1 MAGTRGQGAD
11 APAPSPT
18 RDTAPGTA
26 IAETAGAPSPRAV
39 RGAGDGIALRV
50 ISPVMRIIEIPMLGL
65 QRVLGINRL
74 AWVFLL
80 PNLLLF
86 GLFAFLPVILN
97 VVYATTGGDNVML
110 ADRPG
115 IGAGNF
121 TRLLDCANHL
131 DPNTCREDKFWRA
144 VWNTVWFVTLQV
156 GVMVGFSLLTAI
168 VLNGKIRARG
178 FFRSVFFFP
187 VLLSPVVVALIWK
200 WMLQRN
206 GVLNAF
212 LDWAGIGGYNWLV
225 DAQWAFA
232 WSVFLS
238 VWAHMGFYTL
248 ILLAGLQAI
257 PRDVYEAATMDRA
270 SPWRVFRRITLPLLA
285 PTMLVVLVLALIKGV
300 QTFDEVYAFTG
311 GGPGTATT
319 FIIQY
324 IYEEGFA
331 GSPRLFGLAAAA
343 SLLVAAVLVVLTL
356 VQLWVNR
363 KSVDG

>member
-1 MAGTRGQGAD
+1 MAETTGQGAQ

-18 RDTAPGTA
+18 EDTAPGVAVAKATG
-26 IAETAGAPSPRAV
+26 AGSPRTLQ
-39 RGAGDGIALRV
+39 GAGDGIALRV
-50 ISPVMRIIEIPMLGL
+50 ITPVMRIVEIPMLGL
-65 QRVLGINRL
+65 QRLLGVNLL
-74 AWVFLL
+74 AWVFLF

-97 VVYATTGGDNVML
+97 VAYATTGGANVML
-110 ADRPG
+110 DARPQVG
-115 IGAGNF
+115 LQNF
-121 TRLLDCANHL
+121 GRLLDCANHL

-144 VWNTVWFVTLQV
+144 VWNTLWFVTLQV
-156 GVMVGFSLLTAI
+156 GIMVGFALLTAI

-225 DAQWAFA
+225 DADWAFA

-356 VQLWVNR
+356 IQLWVNR
-363 KSVDG
+363 RSVDG

>member
-1 MAGTRGQGAD
+1 ML
-11 APAPSPT
+11 
-18 RDTAPGTA
+18 A
-26 IAETAGAPSPRAV
+26 ILNP
-39 RGAGDGIALRV
+39 I
-50 ISPVMRIIEIPMLGL
+50 MRIIEIPMLAM
-65 QRVLGINRL
+65 QRLLGINRL

-80 PNLLLF
+80 PNLVLF
-86 GLFAFLPVILN
+86 GLFAFLPVFLN
-97 VVYATTGGDNVML
+97 VIYAMTGSDNVLL
-110 ADRPG
+110 ADRTFVG
-115 IGAGNF
+115 GQNF
-121 TRLLDCANHL
+121 ATLMDCSSYL

-144 VWNTVWFVTLQV
+144 VWNTGWFVTLQV
-156 GVMVGFSLLTAI
+156 TIMVGFSLLTAI
-168 VLNGKIRARG
+168 ILNRDIRARG

-200 WMLQRN
+200 WILQRE

-212 LDWAGIGGYNWLV
+212 LDWTGAGGINWLV

-232 WSVFLS
+232 WSVFIS

-257 PRDVYEAATMDRA
+257 PRDVYEAAIMDRA
-270 SPWRVFRRITLPLLA
+270 SPWRTFRRITLPLLS

-300 QTFDEVYAFTG
+300 QTFDEIYAFTG

-331 GSPRLFGLAAAA
+331 GAPRVFGMAAAA
-343 SLLVAAVLVVLTL
+343 SLLVALVLVLLTL
-356 VQLWVNR
+356 VQLWINR
-363 KSVDG
+363 RNVDG